1 MKKQHEETK
10 SIWYFV
16 GLLLLTVGSIIFLTG
31 IYLLISSSQGNTV
44 LAELHPDVWW
54 GGFMIVM
61 GVIFLLT
68 NKKVKNE

>member
-31 IYLLISSSQGNTV
+31 IYLLISASHSSTV
-44 LAELHPDVWW
+44 LADLHPDVWW
-54 GGFMIVM
+54 GAFMIVI

>member
-16 GLLLLTVGSIIFLTG
+16 GLMLLTIGCIIFITG
-31 IYLLISSSQGNTV
+31 IYLLISSSQRNTV

-54 GGFMIVM
+54 GAFMIAM
-61 GVIFLLT
+61 GVIFLIT

>member
-31 IYLLISSSQGNTV
+31 IYLLISSSQRSTV
-44 LAELHPDVWW
+44 LADLHPDVWW
-54 GGFMIVM
+54 GAFMIVI